1 MNLKSQV
8 KSQVEYT
15 QTNKG
20 KAIGSALG
28 IIAGV
33 SYGLAGKK
41 DNWTVIGLTLGGMVG
56 GAILGGLFDNEKNT
70 AEATSN
76 AVGSIARR
84 MESGKAF
91 SNAGGAVASP
101 ATRNCFCSPA
111 STAPDFTNVNNLQHC
126 QNLCGGTAGVS
137 YGGNRRTRAV
147 ARR

>member
-1 MNLKSQV
+1 MSLKSQV

-20 KAIGSALG
+20 KAIGAALG

-41 DNWTVIGLTLGGMVG
+41 DNWTVIGLTIGGMVG

-91 SNAGGAVASP
+91 SNA
-101 ATRNCFCSPA
+101 R
-111 STAPDFTNVNNLQHC
+111 
-126 QNLCGGTAGVS
+126 GVS
-137 YGGNRRTRAV
+137 TVGKKMCNCRNALGGYTVMDCPCPAPMSIFT
-147 ARR
+147 